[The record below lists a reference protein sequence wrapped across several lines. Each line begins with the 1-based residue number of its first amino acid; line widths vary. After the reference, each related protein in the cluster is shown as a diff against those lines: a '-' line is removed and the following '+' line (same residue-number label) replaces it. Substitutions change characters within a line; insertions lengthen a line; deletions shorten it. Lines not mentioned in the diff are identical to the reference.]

1 MSNERIKYV
10 GLCTSSCWRSQC
22 VVYAL
27 CQERHEI
34 KVGYDANRTYGVMG
48 VLPILLLLEISDNR
62 FTCRDGDLVLV
73 DCGGEYNGYASD
85 ITRTW
90 PVNGKFS
97 EPQKKLYQ
105 AVLNVN
111 KACIKLCTE
120 SHNMSLHGIHDVS
133 VRLMK
138 QELDKINFPVK
149 TGVCDK
155 NKMM

>member
-1 MSNERIKYV
+1 MLAYV
-10 GLCTSSCWRSQC
+10 PVVAGGPNALSMHYVRNDMKLRYVSLSSLGILVNPFVSLTF
-22 VVYAL
+22 AL
-27 CQERHEI
+27 C
-34 KVGYDANRTYGVMG
+34 
-48 VLPILLLLEISDNR
+48 S
-62 FTCRDGDLVLV
+62 DGDLVLV

-120 SHNMSLHGIHDVS
+120 THNMSLHGIHDVS

-138 QELDKINFPVK
+138 QELDKIGFPVK
-149 TGVCDK
+149 SGVS
-155 NKMM
+155 

>member
-1 MSNERIKYV
+1 MLWCLARLTI
-10 GLCTSSCWRSQC
+10 
-22 VVYAL
+22 A
-27 CQERHEI
+27 
-34 KVGYDANRTYGVMG
+34 YDFRN
-48 VLPILLLLEISDNR
+48 
-62 FTCRDGDLVLV
+62 GDLVLV

-97 EPQKKLYQ
+97 EPQRKLYQ

-111 KACIKLCTE
+111 RACIKLCTE

-149 TGVCDK
+149 TGVCDVQ
-155 NKMM
+155 NNVNTIV